1 MPISPNKNKKRNF
14 VSIYVIIIIMTTK
27 IKEKEY
33 KNLLELKRKLDEIL
47 KNVFIEKRK
56 QITACDLLDL
66 TRLKI
71 KGGPKDLSQKA
82 RFYIYSRK

>member
-1 MPISPNKNKKRNF
+1 
-14 VSIYVIIIIMTTK
+14 MTTK

-33 KNLLELKRKLDEIL
+33 KNLLKLKRELDEIL

-56 QITACDLLDL
+56 QITAYELLDFI
-66 TRLKI
+66 RLKI
-71 KGGPKDLSQKA
+71 RGGPRDLSKKA

>member
-1 MPISPNKNKKRNF
+1 M
-14 VSIYVIIIIMTTK
+14 VTK

-33 KNLLELKRKLDEIL
+33 KSLLKLKKKLDEIL
-47 KNVFIEKRK
+47 KNVVIEKRK
-56 QITACDLLDL
+56 QITAYELLDL